1 MVKALR
7 SCLEAAKGKI
17 KAGWN
22 LRQASKLCNVPR
34 KSCSL
39 GYDVGSKALR
49 AETRISTIPSSHA
62 TDRDPLRGRD
72 PLRHLQYLDATNE
85 WALCRMYASLPLTP
99 PLPGVDDYE
108 EQESVSRGSRGFGW
122 DLLCTVSFSLAAAQ
136 QSKLRIVQTN
146 NAGDSL
152 SIIDPA
158 TNKVV
163 AEI

>member
-22 LRQASKLCNVPR
+22 LRQASKLCNVSK

-85 WALCRMYASLPLTP
+85 WTAPPSRRVPSYQASQCVSTVAHVLLNACSAKVSMVDPLR
-99 PLPGVDDYE
+99 
-108 EQESVSRGSRGFGW
+108 Q
-122 DLLCTVSFSLAAAQ
+122 
-136 QSKLRIVQTN
+136 
-146 NAGDSL
+146 
-152 SIIDPA
+152 
-158 TNKVV
+158 
-163 AEI
+163 

>member
-39 GYDVGSKALR
+39 GSEVGFKALR

-85 WALCRMYASLPLTP
+85 WASVGCMLFGRRPACRVVSSSLPASENLHRSGLCRADHVQHDATERRT
-99 PLPGVDDYE
+99 GE
-108 EQESVSRGSRGFGW
+108 
-122 DLLCTVSFSLAAAQ
+122 AARRPHGQ
-136 QSKLRIVQTN
+136 
-146 NAGDSL
+146 
-152 SIIDPA
+152 
-158 TNKVV
+158 
-163 AEI
+163 

>member
-22 LRQASKLCNVPR
+22 LRQASKLCSISK

-85 WALCRMYASLPLTP
+85 WA
-99 PLPGVDDYE
+99 
-108 EQESVSRGSRGFGW
+108 SVGCINQYRSR
-122 DLLCTVSFSLAAAQ
+122 
-136 QSKLRIVQTN
+136 
-146 NAGDSL
+146 
-152 SIIDPA
+152 
-158 TNKVV
+158 
-163 AEI
+163 

>member
-39 GYDVGSKALR
+39 ESEVGFKALR

-72 PLRHLQYLDATNE
+72 PLRHLQYLDATKE

-99 PLPGVDDYE
+99 PLHHAEYLVTKSIPKGE
-108 EQESVSRGSRGFGW
+108 TGGKSQGSSV
-122 DLLCTVSFSLAAAQ
+122 
-136 QSKLRIVQTN
+136 
-146 NAGDSL
+146 
-152 SIIDPA
+152 
-158 TNKVV
+158 
-163 AEI
+163 E